1 MWKIREHWLSFTR
14 WLNKGILLKES
25 IAGEDRNNFKFI
37 RLAAALLVV
46 EGHTRRLFH
55 READI
60 DSNIQF
66 HILYLGLPTFFFLSG
81 LLVAQ
86 SLEKSSSWKQFVWK
100 RILRLYPAPCLSILC
115 CACIMGPILTTLP
128 LKSYLTS
135 PMLYQYLAGC
145 SIIKIFYRLPGVFE
159 HSVNGSQGV
168 NNSLW
173 SLTLEWKL
181 YAGLLIVSLIRVP
194 YKRILLV
201 ILILSLIFCGYFFY
215 QPASDLIRKLAG
227 SHFRLFPN
235 VSLTPLFLIG
245 VLCHIY
251 KRSLVIR
258 NYWIV
263 IILVCFA
270 LSLYFQIF
278 RLTYFC
284 LLPAFILLAASRGTS
299 WVRKITPGPDLS
311 YGIFVFGFP
320 VQQLISNYIRPGH
333 IWTFYFLAVLFVLPL
348 AFLSWYGVEKRALR
362 WKGLVR

>member
-145 SIIKIFYRLPGVFE
+145 SIIKIFYRLPGVFD

-194 YKRILLV
+194 YKSYFDPLFNIL
-201 ILILSLIFCGYFFY
+201 
-215 QPASDLIRKLAG
+215 
-227 SHFRLFPN
+227 RLF
-235 VSLTPLFLIG
+235 F
-245 VLCHIY
+245 
-251 KRSLVIR
+251 
-258 NYWIV
+258 
-263 IILVCFA
+263 
-270 LSLYFQIF
+270 
-278 RLTYFC
+278 
-284 LLPAFILLAASRGTS
+284 LPACLGPHPEAGRQSFSPVSQCVLNPLVPHRG
-299 WVRKITPGPDLS
+299 PLP
-311 YGIFVFGFP
+311 
-320 VQQLISNYIRPGH
+320 YI
-333 IWTFYFLAVLFVLPL
+333 
-348 AFLSWYGVEKRALR
+348 
-362 WKGLVR
+362 